1 MDIHQNRLDNMMRLA
16 SRYKSDREFAAA
28 CGINHTYIPQL
39 KSGLKR
45 LGHQLVRRIEINLG
59 LEPGWMDH
67 DHSPPKPQPPP
78 DTQPDPRDA
87 QMRAVSAA
95 MASLP
100 VALREQV
107 ARMVFEMSISC
118 TNNQERPRHV
128 EPFRIQ
134 EHLDL
139 GDTQTREA
147 SSQ

>member
-1 MDIHQNRLDNMMRLA
+1 MDIHQHRLDNMLRLA
-16 SRYKSDREFAAA
+16 ARYKSDREFAAA

-45 LGHQLVRRIEINLG
+45 LGSQLVRRIEINLG

-67 DHSPPKPQPPP
+67 DHSPKKPETPPE
-78 DTQPDPRDA
+78 TQPAPSDP
-87 QMRAVSAA
+87 QMHAVSAA
-95 MASLP
+95 MATLP
-100 VALREQV
+100 RTLRDQV

-128 EPFRIQ
+128 EPFRTQ